1 MNVHH
6 YSLSLQKKTLL
17 MRKEQRQM
25 CVSHFSLSYMSYL
38 NIISNQNEHY
48 NCKLFGSNTDVGY
61 TLSSSNRVYL
71 LYTLERT
78 V

>member
-1 MNVHH
+1 
-6 YSLSLQKKTLL
+6 
-17 MRKEQRQM
+17 
-25 CVSHFSLSYMSYL
+25 MSYL

>member
-1 MNVHH
+1 
-6 YSLSLQKKTLL
+6 
-17 MRKEQRQM
+17 M

-61 TLSSSNRVYL
+61 TLSSSSRVYL